1 MASRCAHDFN
11 PENTPA
17 GELPPWEVAKAYA
30 FSVVIEKMREVTG
43 MSVGSLLGTTKA
55 KFIAGQVRN
64 ANGQHPGERAVQH
77 VASRCQKPGWFPGK
91 PREQGAG
98 RKPVYSDYR
107 KEKVASVAME
117 SLKRKLVAPSPR
129 RARQRL
135 PGLTRNIVTGKPM
148 DDKTLHTL
156 FKTRCYDES
165 EDDPW
170 QYLDSPSPDVLAE
183 ALKPLRVKCAR
194 WILNNMPQN
203 HWNKRIGIDPC
214 YKLLPK
220 KQERLEEMQ
229 VAAMGK
235 KKWMSQGSARKG
247 SNLRAPK
254 TAKTQTNS
262 EVTKVE
268 WTPVFARGKLRI
280 YVCDPALAATDSRF
294 PASLA
299 DAGNLAKFVC
309 HVLPK
314 ILQEM
319 KRTYKWTSLPT
330 KIVHDKASYVVTG
343 FHDRLNATLAKG
355 LRDAKF
361 TSWIG
366 PDLNS
371 STGWLVKKWG
381 DVYLHETVNSHI
393 HRLLGTDFACN
404 NLHETRAQ
412 FVLRAKRVEKFMNST
427 KFKAKDGR
435 GLLGLAQDL
444 RARCEHVVRVNG
456 ERVPK

>member
-1 MASRCAHDFN
+1 
-11 PENTPA
+11 
-17 GELPPWEVAKAYA
+17 
-30 FSVVIEKMREVTG
+30 
-43 MSVGSLLGTTKA
+43 
-55 KFIAGQVRN
+55 
-64 ANGQHPGERAVQH
+64 
-77 VASRCQKPGWFPGK
+77 
-91 PREQGAG
+91 
-98 RKPVYSDYR
+98 
-107 KEKVASVAME
+107 
-117 SLKRKLVAPSPR
+117 
-129 RARQRL
+129 
-135 PGLTRNIVTGKPM
+135 
-148 DDKTLHTL
+148 
-156 FKTRCYDES
+156 
-165 EDDPW
+165 
-170 QYLDSPSPDVLAE
+170 
-183 ALKPLRVKCAR
+183 
-194 WILNNMPQN
+194 
-203 HWNKRIGIDPC
+203 
-214 YKLLPK
+214 
-220 KQERLEEMQ
+220 
-229 VAAMGK
+229 MGK
-235 KKWMSQGSARKG
+235 KKWMSQGAARKG

-268 WTPVFARGKLRI
+268 WTPVFARGRLRI

-299 DAGNLAKFVC
+299 DAGNLAKFVR

-330 KIVHDKASYVVTG
+330 KIVHDKASYMVTG
-343 FHDRLNATLAKG
+343 FHDRLNATFAKG

-393 HRLLGTDFACN
+393 HRLLDTDFACS

-456 ERVPK
+456 ERIPK